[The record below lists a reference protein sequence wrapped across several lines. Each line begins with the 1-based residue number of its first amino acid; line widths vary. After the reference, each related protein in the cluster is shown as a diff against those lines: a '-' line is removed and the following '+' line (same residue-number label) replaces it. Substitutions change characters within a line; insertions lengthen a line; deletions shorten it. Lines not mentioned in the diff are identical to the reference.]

1 MTSITAFPQGRDAN
15 RTRRYA
21 DPPNKGGEWKTAPKS
36 EEEDNRGRAN
46 LFAAVAVIVLLAV
59 GWWMVNSF
67 IETEKT
73 QGCYASGARYCSLI

>member
-15 RTRRYA
+15 RTRGDA
-21 DPPNKGGEWKTAPKS
+21 DPPSKGVEWKSAPES
-36 EEEDNRGRAN
+36 EQEDNRGRAN
-46 LFAAVAVIVLLAV
+46 LFAVAALIVLMAV

-67 IETEKT
+67 IQTEKA